1 MASAEEMRTWALDQ
15 GMEIGTKG
23 RVPAAV
29 REAYNVAHPDPDSSI
44 SHLPGRETSSPDYPD
59 GMTDDDFSDPSGPPP
74 DGADSLAETKP
85 GPTSRPRRS
94 FPGLAKGKA
103 KPKAKAKHR
112 GPRLPVDEAV
122 AGCWGT
128 LANLAKPIP
137 PLHRTLAYQAPVAG
151 LLLEDEV
158 RGTVVDRALQPLAR
172 LQQHGDTVVAL
183 AGLPV
188 LVTAITLHVQR
199 AIATGTE
206 PNPVFMAL
214 AGGALR
220 QAVMTMM
227 KVAGPKF
234 VIAAEREAELEAE
247 FGQTADGLVDLLLY
261 GAPQL
266 DEDAPPDAEAAEDDA
281 IRRAQGMM

>member
-29 REAYNVAHPDPDSSI
+29 REAYAVAHPDQTSSN
-44 SHLPGRETSSPDYPD
+44 SYPFGRETSSPDYPE
-59 GMTDDDFSDPSGPPP
+59 GMTDAEFSDPAPPP
-74 DGADSLAETKP
+74 DMAETKP
-85 GPTSRPRRS
+85 GATSRPRRS
-94 FPGLAKGKA
+94 FPGMAKGKGKA
-103 KPKAKAKHR
+103 KAKPKHR
-112 GPRLPVDEAV
+112 GPRIPVDEAV

-183 AGLPV
+183 AGPPV
-188 LVTAITLHVQR
+188 LVTAITMHVQR

-234 VIAAEREAELEAE
+234 AIAAERDAELEAE

-261 GAPQL
+261 GPQ
-266 DEDAPPDAEAAEDDA
+266 PDPSLGESFTEGAATMAEEDA
-281 IRRAQGMM
+281 IRKAQGMM